1 MTSKEELAA
10 FEKEARRRAVEAGV
24 WLAGTVAEQE
34 VMVTHL
40 SVATTNTVFCCS
52 APGHAARVA
61 VRFFGRGSGAVV
73 DRAREQALMARLGPE
88 GLSPVLCARFPGG
101 VVQTFVEGVTLDA
114 CTQLA
119 PYHRAYAATLARL
132 HTTDCRAAL
141 PRPAHGPCIWPLLD
155 RWLGELAACLGP
167 AQDCAQPFVT
177 EARAL
182 RAHIA
187 RVAEPQ
193 PMSSDDNL
201 VPALCLCHNDTSAFN
216 VVFSH
221 RLDGS
226 DGSPD
231 DGTCRA
237 TLIDLEYADYNDP
250 HFDLGNHVCEHCG
263 LETDLVL
270 WPSAAAQR
278 DFVRHYLCALC
289 ACRGRDAAA
298 VVTDA
303 LVEQERVRTLHWCLV
318 SHLLWAVWGVLQF
331 VHAGRVPVCGFD
343 HLDYAHRRLRAY
355 VLQRA
360 ERGVV
365 SDVPDSALLDWS
377 LPPVADAQ

>member
-24 WLAGTVAEQE
+24 WPGGVAEGD
-34 VMVTHL
+34 VAVRHL
-40 SVATTNTVFCCS
+40 SVATTNIVFCCS
-52 APGHAARVA
+52 VPGHAARVA

-73 DRAREQALMARLGPE
+73 DRAREQTLMARLGRE

-101 VVQTFVEGVTLDA
+101 VVQSFVEGVTLDA

-132 HTTDCRAAL
+132 HTTDCAAVL
-141 PRPAHGPCIWPLLD
+141 PVPADGPCIWPLMG
-155 RWLGELAACLGP
+155 RWLAQLVECLGTARYRAAP
-167 AQDCAQPFVT
+167 LVA

-187 RVAEPQ
+187 RVAPA
-193 PMSSDDNL
+193 PGSDL
-201 VPALCLCHNDTSAFN
+201 VPALCVCHNDTSAFN
-216 VVFSH
+216 VVFSR
-221 RLDGS
+221 RLES
-226 DGSPD
+226 SSD
-231 DGTCRA
+231 DGDGDEACRA

-263 LETDLVL
+263 LETDLAL

-289 ACRGRDAAA
+289 ACRGRDAAT
-298 VVTDA
+298 VVTPA
-303 LVEQERVRTLHWCLV
+303 LVEQERERTLHWCLV

-331 VHAGRVPVCGFD
+331 VHAGRIPVCGFD
-343 HLDYAHRRLRAY
+343 HLDYAQRRLRAY

-365 SDVPDSALLDWS
+365 SDVPDNALLGWS
-377 LPPVADAQ
+377 LPATEQ